1 MNANLFAILQ
11 RRFVLLTFFLGLVTC
26 DLLAQDGRGS
36 TFRRSNDEL
45 IVLNRSEVIAPDEIV
60 RNAVVIGGDIQV
72 DGRIERDLFVL
83 GGSVT
88 INGEIGGELILIGGE
103 LVSGA
108 DAVVNRGGILIGGP
122 FDIASRGTFDDDL
135 FQFPLPGLFSFLSG
149 IKLWIGHCVILMR
162 PFAPAVAWTMV
173 LAGLLT
179 LVNFLT
185 LVLLGGTVDHS
196 VKILT
201 PKPISAF
208 FIGLLG
214 LILLGP
220 LLVLVTATGVGLLL
234 IPFVICAFVAAVII
248 GKVAVY
254 AALGQRIGQR
264 AGVQW
269 GNASI
274 PAFLVGSLIM
284 FLIYLVPF
292 LGGLALG
299 VVIPLAFGSILMAS
313 FQMLGNEVDF
323 PAPKKGKPLVMRSP
337 SKGGAPTTT
346 TGGTTHTS
354 SSIESGKDD
363 NQKSEETSSVHQ
375 KTTEQSSASLGNTSE
390 AFRSKPVEDDHYERA
405 GFWARTT
412 ATALDFVLV
421 FVGLQLLGL
430 IDGHGGFR
438 RFVFFWTVYHI
449 VLWGWKG
456 TTVGGIIMK
465 LRLVTANGDDPSWGV
480 VTIRSLSSLFSFI
493 ALGLGFLWV
502 GWNAERQS
510 WHDLVA
516 GTVIIR
522 TPNTQPAF
530 A

>member
-1 MNANLFAILQ
+1 MKNPFIRNLNTRNVF
-11 RRFVLLTFFLGLVTC
+11 LLAFSLCFFSIE
-26 DLLAQDGRGS
+26 LLAQEGGGS
-36 TFRRSNDEL
+36 TFRRSKDEL
-45 IVLNRSEVIAPDEIV
+45 IVVNRSETVSPDEVV

-72 DGRIERDLFVL
+72 DGRIERDLVVV

-88 INGEIGGELILIGGE
+88 LNGEIGGDLVLVGGKLITGP
-103 LVSGA
+103 
-108 DAVVNRGGILIGGP
+108 DAMVERKGILIGGP
-122 FDIASRGTFDDDL
+122 FDIASSGTFDDDL

-149 IKLWIGHCVILMR
+149 IKLWAGHCVILMR
-162 PFAPAVAWTMV
+162 PFAPAVAWTMI
-173 LAGLLT
+173 LAGLLV
-179 LVNFLT
+179 LINFLT
-185 LVLLGGTVDHS
+185 LILLGSAVDQS
-196 VKILT
+196 VKVLA

-208 FIGLLG
+208 FVGLLG

-234 IPFVICAFVAAVII
+234 VPFVLCAIIAAIVV

-254 AALGQRIGQR
+254 TTLGQRIGHR
-264 AGVQW
+264 AGAHW

-274 PAFLVGSLIM
+274 PAFFVGSILM

-299 VVIPLAFGSILMAS
+299 VVIPLAFGSTLLAGI
-313 FQMLGNEVDF
+313 QMFRTEVDF
-323 PAPKKGKPLVMRSP
+323 PTPKPGKPLVMRP
-337 SKGGAPTTT
+337 SQ
-346 TGGTTHTS
+346 GGTAS
-354 SSIESGKDD
+354 SSIGSAPQSQGEPLDKETDNPSETSKDD
-363 NQKSEETSSVHQ
+363 HSQQPKESSPGTTSHAFSPD
-375 KTTEQSSASLGNTSE
+375 LGQESYY
-390 AFRSKPVEDDHYERA
+390 DRA
-405 GFWARTT
+405 GFWTRIA

-421 FVGLQLLGL
+421 FVGLQILGL

-438 RFVFFWTVYHI
+438 RFVFLWMVYHV

-465 LRLVTANGDDPSWGV
+465 LKLVSVRGEHPSWGTV
-480 VTIRSLSSLFSFI
+480 VIRSLSSLFSFI

-510 WHDLVA
+510 WHDMVA
-516 GTVIIR
+516 GTVIIK
-522 TPNTQPAF
+522 TPQSEPAF